1 MTALDLSLPP
11 ETGGPTRACLRRIS
25 QALRCLGWILASR
38 PEQKGLLGPC
48 GWLGGS
54 SGAMAM
60 NLRRDEW
67 PHLSRSWKIKEAPPC
82 FPLPWGCLS
91 VWMDFLNMDLLL
103 LIYWLCQVFIAACR
117 ILVPQPRIEP
127 WPPALRA
134 HRLNHWITREIPTVD
149 TFKSSYLWA
158 SQVALVVKNL
168 PANAGDTRVTSTAG
182 YCFCFGSLPSFF
194 LKLFLH

>member
-1 MTALDLSLPP
+1 
-11 ETGGPTRACLRRIS
+11 
-25 QALRCLGWILASR
+25 
-38 PEQKGLLGPC
+38 
-48 GWLGGS
+48 
-54 SGAMAM
+54 MAM

-168 PANAGDTRVTSTAG
+168 PANAGDMRDAG
-182 YCFCFGSLPSFF
+182 LSHGWGRCPGEGHGNPLQYPCLENPMGRGAWRATVHRFTKSWTQLR
-194 LKLFLH
+194 